1 MIVNE
6 LSKHNR
12 WKELNTQKK
21 QGFINAQYR
30 NHKWGEQRPPPLWNT
45 APLSPVDGPAS
56 WEQGQE
62 PTTGKP
68 GDPEC

>member
-21 QGFINAQYR
+21 QGFINAQQR
-30 NHKWGEQRPPPLWNT
+30 NHKWGEQSPLCCGKH
-45 APLSPVDGPAS
+45 PVSPIDKPGR
-56 WEQGQE
+56 WEHGQD
-62 PTTGKP
+62 PTTGEV
-68 GDPEC
+68 GILR

>member
-21 QGFINAQYR
+21 QGFINAQQR
-30 NHKWGEQRPPPLWNT
+30 NHKWGEQSPSVVENIPF
-45 APLSPVDGPAS
+45 PLSISLAGGSTARTP
-56 WEQGQE
+56 
-62 PTTGKP
+62 
-68 GDPEC
+68 